1 MPDTAIFPALDQQL
15 ASALAVSSDWPAVF
29 AFSGHLDLQFA

>member
-1 MPDTAIFPALDQQL
+1 MPNAAIFLVRDQQL

-29 AFSGHLDLQFA
+29 AFSRHLDLQFA